1 MGAPTNIKYAGTEGS
16 IQHNQLLRIA
26 TVSELTT
33 VAKSSIRLWVA
44 QGRFPKPITLSPVIK
59 VWRLADIDQW
69 IEEQANV
76 R

>member
-1 MGAPTNIKYAGTEGS
+1 MGASTNIKYAGTEGS

-44 QGRFPKPITLSPVIK
+44 QGRFPKPITLSPVVK

-76 R
+76 G